1 MQRPPLRLTSPTSG
15 SGQLGFF
22 TGQPLQSSPIPN
34 SHALAP
40 SLSARCSRAR
50 GFTLI
55 ELVAVLVLAGILAA
69 FAGARFFQR
78 EAYDARSFGD
88 QTMNILRYGQKL
100 AVAQN
105 RPVFVRLDGASVA
118 LCFDAACT
126 AANRVVPPAGSN
138 SGSKETLAACN
149 QLSNWL
155 CEGKPASVSMATVP
169 ANTAGFYFDALG
181 KPYAL
186 GDVFPAASTFPARQ
200 AVTIQ
205 GDGSTRSIQIVGE
218 TGYVYL

>member
-1 MQRPPLRLTSPTSG
+1 MQRPPLRLTSPTVGAS
-15 SGQLGFF
+15 QLGFF
-22 TGQPLQSSPIPN
+22 TGQPLQVPLILTKYSQRPGKR
-34 SHALAP
+34 HA
-40 SLSARCSRAR
+40 RAR

-78 EAYDARSFGD
+78 EAYDARSFTD
-88 QTMNILRYGQKL
+88 QAMGIMRYGQKL

-126 AANRVVPPAGSN
+126 AANRVLPLSGSN
-138 SGSKETLAACN
+138 SGNKETLAACN
-149 QLSNWL
+149 QQSNWL
-155 CEGKPASVSMATVP
+155 CEGKPAVVSMATVP
-169 ANTAGFYFDALG
+169 ANTTGFYFDALG

-186 GDVFPAASTFPARQ
+186 GDVFPAASTFPARL

-205 GDGSTRSIQIVGE
+205 GDGSTRSIQIEGE